1 MAEITIFNQPFD
13 GAFSTRLVSLIDECD
28 YSRLTIIS
36 AFAKVSGVERLLD
49 PIREFRRRHGK
60 VSVFVGVDLDG
71 TSYEAL
77 DSLNQVCDELYVIH
91 SSKGNQTF
99 HPKAYNLVN
108 ESKAVLAVGSN
119 NLTDGGLRSNAETT
133 LIAALDLCGAD
144 DRKIQDDF
152 DGYIEMLRRSDGL
165 CLKIES
171 HNDIDSLRE
180 SGLLPLEKE
189 TRKPRKVA
197 SASKP
202 AIATSNLPF
211 SGHFSTL
218 KTNMTAPVFK
228 DTGFFSKSVDSLWV
242 ETNAC
247 TGGSRNQIDLS
258 MSGILEYSSPTIEFD
273 GAKSIAPGA
282 VEYFGIDPKADNET
296 VPVNIEF
303 EGKRYSG
310 PYLKNLNNKNQPK
323 QNGKGTLVNPN
334 GSWRIYLTATNQDGE
349 KLSSQLKKGA
359 GKNVSRIQFK
369 IVVFTRTADA
379 IKMEIF
385 NKSLLPEF
393 EEKSLMVARTHG
405 QNPRRYG
412 FIATSDLPHAH
423 AR

>member
-303 EGKRYSG
+303 EGKTVQWS
-310 PYLKNLNNKNQPK
+310 
-323 QNGKGTLVNPN
+323 
-334 GSWRIYLTATNQDGE
+334 
-349 KLSSQLKKGA
+349 
-359 GKNVSRIQFK
+359 
-369 IVVFTRTADA
+369 
-379 IKMEIF
+379 
-385 NKSLLPEF
+385 LPE
-393 EEKSLMVARTHG
+393 ES
-405 QNPRRYG
+405 
-412 FIATSDLPHAH
+412 
-423 AR
+423 